1 MMNAMRGD
9 PEDRT
14 ALEGERAAD
23 CEKVLDELRGLVAAV
38 REQPV
43 VGHSDAEHAA
53 CVVKNECGQHRPV
66 VDIEECS
73 YGSDMKTGHRDGRN
87 PVQAMLMF
95 APIHK
100 HRCRH

>member
-9 PEDRT
+9 PEDRP

-23 CEKVLDELRGLVAAV
+23 CEKVFDELGGLVAAM
-38 REQPV
+38 REQSV
-43 VGHSDAEHAA
+43 IGHPDAEHAA
-53 CVVKNECGQHRPV
+53 GVVKNECGEHRAV
-66 VDIEECS
+66 VDIKECG
-73 YGSDMKTGHRDGRN
+73 YGSDMKTRHRDGRD

-95 APIHK
+95 SPIHK